1 MAKGSIG
8 TSMGGSIE
16 YRYSLKTT
24 TRNCRNCANYSK
36 GKEDFWGERQSGF
49 CRKFGIEITD
59 TSNATVCK
67 TYKNRHVNK
76 KRSTTGKRKNKKN
89 PRR

>member
-16 YRYSLKTT
+16 YRYSLKMT

-36 GKEDFWGERQSGF
+36 GKEDFWGGRQSGF

-59 TSNATVCK
+59 TSNAAVCK
-67 TYKNRHVNK
+67 AFRNRHAGK
-76 KRSTTGKRKNKKN
+76 KEKHNRKKKTKRI
-89 PRR
+89 